1 MEAACGMYSLYTYYN
16 IIFNDGIRILHTD
29 TRYVYFRGPID
40 NSQCKK
46 FHHDS
51 LTHKTMRYLKI

>member
-1 MEAACGMYSLYTYYN
+1 MVAACGMYRLYTY
-16 IIFNDGIRILHTD
+16 IIFNDGIRILRTV
-29 TRYVYFRGPID
+29 TGYVYFSGLID

-51 LTHKTMRYLKI
+51 LVHKIQ